1 MNLSDNDRDAM
12 TRIVLAE
19 NRDADPSEQ
28 AAIAHVMLNRLQ
40 SGQFGSSMQAVLNA
54 RTKSGGYQF
63 TPLGTAK
70 NNPSSINPSSPAY
83 RATAQVINGVV
94 DGTVPDPTG
103 GATYYRNQDI
113 APGRPAG
120 VAGGT
125 IKIGAH
131 TFFGGSETMPSD
143 LSPDKYGTDEDPLV
157 QKYAGGQATIG
168 NPGTIDPKDYG
179 TDNDPLVQ
187 KYASHV
193 EPQAPPTSP
202 AQHVAQDFGS
212 FPGAGAQEPSYAPLK
227 LTSDLQDLIRQHPN
241 VTAAMVAGMNIPIA
255 AGVAAAAPGLVAKT
269 AWPLIRTAAPYF
281 AADEAARH
289 AEATYNYGK
298 NLLSGFQE

>member
-1 MNLSDNDRDAM
+1 MNLSDSDRDAM

-54 RTKSGGYQF
+54 RTKGGGYQF
-63 TPLGTAK
+63 TPLGTTK

-120 VAGGT
+120 VSGGA

-187 KYASHV
+187 KYAGPAPPAQPPATTPNQHV
-193 EPQAPPTSP
+193 EQE
-202 AQHVAQDFGS
+202 FGS
-212 FPGAGAQEPSYAPLK
+212 FPTAATKEQSYAPLK
-227 LTSDLQDLIRQHPN
+227 LTSDLQDLIRQHP
-241 VTAAMVAGMNIPIA
+241 VLAGGAVAGMNIPIA
-255 AGVAAAAPGLVAKT
+255 AGLGTLALRAG

-281 AADEAARH
+281 AAEEAARH
-289 AEATYNYGK
+289 GEALFNYGK
-298 NLLSGFQE
+298 GLLGGFHQ